1 MTRRST
7 TRWLVPAALAAV
19 ALIAARAEIIDRI
32 AASVGNRVITTS
44 DLDREIR
51 VSALLNGVAPDLSPT
66 AKHDTL
72 ERLIEQKL
80 VRNELESAR
89 YPSPTPA
96 EVEPE
101 LAQFKKKF
109 FKDDAAYQQ
118 ALTAAGIT
126 EKDVRDELLWQ
137 RSLLLFIEV
146 RFRPGV
152 QVTDQEIQ
160 DYFDQTVAPAARL
173 AHPGQP
179 VKLEDYRDQI
189 EEKLIGQKVDAEMD
203 RWMAAARKRNQ
214 IVYHPEALR

>member
-1 MTRRST
+1 
-7 TRWLVPAALAAV
+7 LAAV